1 MAYHHIGVAVKN
13 VDRAHWF
20 YTEAMGFKLVK
31 VVKRKTPEG
40 GWTKHI
46 FYDCGDGEQFAIW
59 DLRGIEG
66 VLLNPEDWRGGI
78 STGVGLP
85 YFVNHISWNCK
96 DYAGLELAKS
106 RWLEHGYHVSEIE
119 HEHITSI
126 YTRDPDGN
134 LVEFTFDTVPIG
146 PEDHEE
152 AVQLLADNTPATQE
166 EYPAVMHMSPN
177 YQARKAREKAE
188 DEAAMATA

>member
-1 MAYHHIGVAVKN
+1 MAYHHVGVAVKN
-13 VDRAHWF
+13 VDRAHKF
-20 YTEAMGFKLVK
+20 YTEAMGFNLVK

-85 YFVNHISWNCK
+85 YFVNHISWNCT
-96 DYAGLELAKS
+96 DSAGLELARE
-106 RWLEHGYHVSEIE
+106 RWLAHGYHVSEIE
-119 HEHITSI
+119 HEHINSI

-134 LVEFTFDTVPIG
+134 LVEFTYDTVPIG
-146 PEDHEE
+146 PDDHAE
-152 AVQLLADNTPATQE
+152 AIRLMADNTPATQE

-177 YQARKAREKAE
+177 YQNRKAREKAE
-188 DEAAMATA
+188 DEAALASA